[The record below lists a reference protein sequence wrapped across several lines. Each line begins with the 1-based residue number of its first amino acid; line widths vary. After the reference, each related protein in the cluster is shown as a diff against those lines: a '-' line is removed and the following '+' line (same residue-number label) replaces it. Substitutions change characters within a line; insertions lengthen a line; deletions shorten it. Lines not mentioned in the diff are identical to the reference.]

1 MAKKNQLFKI
11 NPDFK
16 IINSLLEAFGL
27 SDLED
32 TRYFTKQNMIDSQT
46 VSKINDFKDT
56 LNEYCLPCK
65 SKIYLC
71 NLNEK
76 KCITILRQ
84 FIKSFHYKCI
94 GIEKS
99 FNGQKSMTYRLIY
112 NDKQQL
118 SPAKLNEK
126 REYIIN
132 FDM

>member
-11 NPDFK
+11 NPDIK
-16 IINSLLEAFGL
+16 IITSLLEAFGL

-32 TRYFTKQNMIDSQT
+32 TRYFTKQNMIDSLT
-46 VSKINDFKDT
+46 VTKMNDLIKK
-56 LNEYCLPCK
+56 LNEYYLPCK
-65 SKIYLC
+65 SKIYL
-71 NLNEK
+71 NQLNEK

-94 GIEKS
+94 AIEKS
-99 FNGQKSMTYRLIY
+99 FNGQKCMTYRLIY

-118 SPAKLNEK
+118 SPDKSNIK
-126 REYIIN
+126 REYIIS

>member
-11 NPDFK
+11 NPDLK
-16 IINSLLEAFGL
+16 IINLLLESFGL

-32 TRYFTKQNMIDSQT
+32 TRYFTKQNMIDSNT
-46 VSKINDFKDT
+46 VTKINNLKKN
-56 LNEYCLPCK
+56 LNDYYLPCK
-65 SKIYLC
+65 SKIYLS

-99 FNGQKSMTYRLIY
+99 FNGQKNMTYRLIY

-118 SPAKLNEK
+118 SPAKLNKK

>member
-11 NPDFK
+11 NPDTK

-32 TRYFTKQNMIDSQT
+32 TRYFTKQNMTDSET
-46 VSKINDFKDT
+46 VTKINNLISTLKD
-56 LNEYCLPCK
+56 YYLPCK
-65 SKIYLC
+65 SKIYLRD
-71 NLNEK
+71 LNEK

-99 FNGQKSMTYRLIY
+99 FNGQKCMTYRLMY
-112 NDKQQL
+112 NDKEQL
-118 SPAKLNEK
+118 SPVKSNEK
-126 REYIIN
+126 REYIIS

>member
-1 MAKKNQLFKI
+1 MTKKNQLFKI

-32 TRYFTKQNMIDSQT
+32 TRYFTKQNMIESQT
-46 VSKINDFKDT
+46 VTKINALITK
-56 LNEYCLPCK
+56 LNEYYLPCK
-65 SKIYLC
+65 SKIYL
-71 NLNEK
+71 NHLNEK

-118 SPAKLNEK
+118 SPAKSDIK
-126 REYIIN
+126 REYIIS

>member
-1 MAKKNQLFKI
+1 MVKKNQLFKI
-11 NPDFK
+11 NPDIK

-32 TRYFTKQNMIDSQT
+32 TRYFTKQNMIESQT
-46 VSKINDFKDT
+46 VTKINDLIKK
-56 LNEYCLPCK
+56 LNDYYLPCK
-65 SKIYLC
+65 SKIYLNC
-71 NLNEK
+71 LNEK

-99 FNGQKSMTYRLIY
+99 FNGHKCMTYRLIY
-112 NDKQQL
+112 NDKEQL
-118 SPAKLNEK
+118 SPAKSDTK

-132 FDM
+132 FDT